1 MRSKIRNIGRGGK
14 IVLTLVVAG
23 MAFGIATGV
32 QAAIPSANG
41 EIYGCYAKPG
51 TPSQG
56 ALRVVDQ
63 GNPCKPGE
71 NPLSWSQQG
80 PQGIPG
86 PQGPQGPT
94 GPEGPKTVTERQ
106 GMVGSDGTIYYS
118 SGYTVTHTP
127 GSGVY
132 VIDFPCGT
140 FNYDLANFPVISI
153 TAFSA
158 SQQTWGTGQEVI
170 WGCGAFEA
178 TIGTY
183 GHGDHQFMFNV
194 VQHNGPNVPGKAP
207 VDPNAKTVINPS

>member
-1 MRSKIRNIGRGGK
+1 MRSKIKNIGRGGK

-23 MAFGIATGV
+23 LAFGIATGV

-71 NPLSWSQQG
+71 NPLMWSQT
-80 PQGIPG
+80 G
-86 PQGPQGPT
+86 PQGPQGPP
-94 GPEGPKTVTERQ
+94 GPQGPIGPTGPKTVTERQ
-106 GMVGSDGTIYYS
+106 GMVGSDATIYYS
-118 SGYTVTHTP
+118 DGFTVTHTA

-140 FNYDLANFPVISI
+140 FNYDLVNFPIIDI

-158 SQQTWGTGQEVI
+158 SKQTWGIGQEVL

-183 GHGDHQFMFNV
+183 GNGDHQFVFNV
-194 VQHNGPNVPGKAP
+194 LQHNGPNVPGKAP
-207 VDPNAKTVINPS
+207 SQNAKVVINPS

>member
-1 MRSKIRNIGRGGK
+1 MRSKIKNIGRGGK

-23 MAFGIATGV
+23 LAFGIATGV

-56 ALRVVDQ
+56 ALRVVEQ

-71 NPLSWSQQG
+71 NPLMWSQTGPQGQQG
-80 PQGIPG
+80 PPG
-86 PQGPQGPT
+86 PTGPQ
-94 GPEGPKTVTERQ
+94 GPEGPKSITERQ
-106 GMVGSDGTIYYS
+106 GIVLSNGTAWSS
-118 SGYTVTHTP
+118 SGFTVTHTS

-132 VIDFPCGT
+132 VLDFPCGT
-140 FNYDLANFPVISI
+140 FNWDLDNFPVINI
-153 TAFSA
+153 TPFSA
-158 SQQTWGTGQEVI
+158 AQVTWGTGQEVL

-183 GHGDHQFMFNV
+183 GAGDKQFMFDV

-207 VDPNAKTVINPS
+207 SQNAKVVINPS